1 MNLGCTYELA
11 ASYAGIHVSTLFG
24 WLAKGREG
32 MEGFSEFFDDVKKA
46 EAQCAMGA
54 LGIVI
59 QAARGTPGNNDGD
72 WKAAAWLLERRHQY
86 DKKERPSIEINIEAD
101 SIPAVE
107 LMDKLMAD
115 QDLVSL
121 IRGPV
126 IDLDE

>member
-1 MNLGCTYELA
+1 
-11 ASYAGIHVSTLFG
+11 
-24 WLAKGREG
+24 
-32 MEGFSEFFDDVKKA
+32 
-46 EAQCAMGA
+46 
-54 LGIVI
+54 
-59 QAARGTPGNNDGD
+59 
-72 WKAAAWLLERRHQY
+72 HQY